1 MMIYALHPDGT
12 ESLIDNDKQFERH
25 IENGGLFGIE
35 KEDWMKYLENG
46 EYLRA
51 AEISTEQN
59 YNMIDGRRNNI
70 ETPKVAKPD
79 NEKTSLLERLKEK
92 QQLLISG
99 VSRGTS
105 LETLKKRQDV
115 KITTSREITLDEK
128 STNTVENAI
137 EAAAWV
143 KKNNIRSIRLVT
155 SNYHMPRSMA
165 EFRANNR
172 EVTILAHPVY
182 SERVRKNWW
191 RSWRSFVLIASEYN
205 KFLYVWI
212 KNRIG
217 RLKED

>member
-1 MMIYALHPDGT
+1 MRLRRP
-12 ESLIDNDKQFERH
+12 L
-25 IENGGLFGIE
+25 
-35 KEDWMKYLENG
+35 G
-46 EYLRA
+46 E
-51 AEISTEQN
+51 
-59 YNMIDGRRNNI
+59 
-70 ETPKVAKPD
+70 
-79 NEKTSLLERLKEK
+79 
-92 QQLLISG
+92 
-99 VSRGTS
+99 
-105 LETLKKRQDV
+105 
-115 KITTSREITLDEK
+115 
-128 STNTVENAI
+128 
-137 EAAAWV
+137 
-143 KKNNIRSIRLVT
+143 KNNIRSIRLVT

>member
-1 MMIYALHPDGT
+1 M
-12 ESLIDNDKQFERH
+12 
-25 IENGGLFGIE
+25 
-35 KEDWMKYLENG
+35 
-46 EYLRA
+46 
-51 AEISTEQN
+51 
-59 YNMIDGRRNNI
+59 
-70 ETPKVAKPD
+70 
-79 NEKTSLLERLKEK
+79 
-92 QQLLISG
+92 
-99 VSRGTS
+99 
-105 LETLKKRQDV
+105 ETLKKRQDV

>member
-1 MMIYALHPDGT
+1 MLIGICVWLGGMIGFGYTINHLRTDPDVKT
-12 ESLIDNDKQFERH
+12 DAIVVLT
-25 IENGGLFGIE
+25 GGRNRI
-35 KEDWMKYLENG
+35 G
-46 EYLRA
+46 EAVRLLNRGS
-51 AEISTEQN
+51 AE
-59 YNMIDGRRNNI
+59 
-70 ETPKVAKPD
+70 
-79 NEKTSLLERLKEK
+79 
-92 QQLLISG
+92 QLLISG

-137 EAAAWV
+137 EAAVWV

-172 EVTILAHPVY
+172 ELVILAHPVY
-182 SERVRKNWW
+182 SERVEKNWW

>member
-1 MMIYALHPDGT
+1 MLKRTVCHALLIGICVWLGGMIGFGYTINHLRTDADAKTDAIVVLT
-12 ESLIDNDKQFERH
+12 
-25 IENGGLFGIE
+25 GGS
-35 KEDWMKYLENG
+35 
-46 EYLRA
+46 
-51 AEISTEQN
+51 AE
-59 YNMIDGRRNNI
+59 
-70 ETPKVAKPD
+70 
-79 NEKTSLLERLKEK
+79 
-92 QQLLISG
+92 QLLISG

>member
-1 MMIYALHPDGT
+1 MIKRTVCHVLLIGICVWLGGMIGFSYTINHLRTDPDVKT
-12 ESLIDNDKQFERH
+12 DAIVVLT
-25 IENGGLFGIE
+25 GGRNRI
-35 KEDWMKYLENG
+35 G
-46 EYLRA
+46 EAVRLLNRGS
-51 AEISTEQN
+51 AE
-59 YNMIDGRRNNI
+59 
-70 ETPKVAKPD
+70 
-79 NEKTSLLERLKEK
+79 
-92 QQLLISG
+92 QLLISG

-137 EAAAWV
+137 EAAVWV

-172 EVTILAHPVY
+172 ELVILAHPVY
-182 SERVRKNWW
+182 SERVEKNWW